1 VLSVELHGGLHLDRR
16 FLAFALF
23 PERLGVLPTSI
34 DVARASGDGVF
45 EQFASFAGFAPF
57 GGGDGVTRQLPA
69 GGD

>member
-1 VLSVELHGGLHLDRR
+1 
-16 FLAFALF
+16 
-23 PERLGVLPTSI
+23 LPTSI